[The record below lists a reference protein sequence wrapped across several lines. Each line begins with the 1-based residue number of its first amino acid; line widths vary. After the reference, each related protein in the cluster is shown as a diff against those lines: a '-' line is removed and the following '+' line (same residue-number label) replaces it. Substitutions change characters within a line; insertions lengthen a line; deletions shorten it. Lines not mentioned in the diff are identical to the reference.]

1 MAIKVIEALP
11 GDDKKDNRMEQLKVD
26 LREIIMRKVPLCE
39 IIDPQYPDGTIRDRL
54 IKAIRTVI
62 WEFAERD
69 KNGVK
74 RIPKFNGVLEI
85 KSRKGQERR
94 HWYIQFDVKQWEAE
108 WENFWEENR

>member
-11 GDDKKDNRMEQLKVD
+11 GDEKKDNRMEQLKAD
-26 LREIIMRKVPLCE
+26 LREIINKKIPLCE

-62 WEFAERD
+62 WECAERD
-69 KNGVK
+69 KTGVK

-94 HWYIQFDVKQWEAE
+94 HWYIQFDVKQWEEA
-108 WENFWEENR
+108 WEVFWAENR

>member
-11 GDDKKDNRMEQLKVD
+11 GDEKKDNRMEQLKAD
-26 LREIIMRKVPLCE
+26 LREIIEKKIPLCE

-62 WEFAERD
+62 WERAERD

-74 RIPKFNGVLEI
+74 RIPKFNGILEI
-85 KSRKGQERR
+85 KSRKGENRR
-94 HWYIQFDVKQWEAE
+94 RWYIQFDVEQWEEE
-108 WENFWEENR
+108 WVNFREENS